1 MATASFFESPVK
13 RIVCIAC
20 LFNIMVIIESDGI
33 TDRGKKRKGNE
44 DDLFLDD
51 ALGLYVVADGMGGH
65 RAGEIASKIVVET
78 ISKYVKKSEGNVDNE
93 QTVND
98 DETLSREANRLLS
111 GIHLSNKV
119 VHEASLA
126 NSSYRGMG
134 STVSAVYFTDTTL
147 IAANVGDSPIYL
159 IRDDKIKLLS
169 VPHTVLAEQAAL
181 NPENAEKLGME
192 FRHVL
197 TRAMGTEESVKAD
210 IYEIQCFKDDI
221 IVISSDGLSDKASPE
236 EILELVNTNR
246 LNAACRGLVRLANDR
261 GGDDNVTTIVLKVK
275 MVKNARKKIKRL
287 MALVKRFFFRVFY
300 RNKI

>member
-1 MATASFFESPVK
+1 
-13 RIVCIAC
+13 
-20 LFNIMVIIESDGI
+20 MVIIESDGI

-65 RAGEIASKIVVET
+65 RAGEIASKMVVET

-98 DETLSREANRLLS
+98 DETLSREANRLLA

-159 IRDDKIKLLS
+159 IRDDKIMLLS

-197 TRAMGTEESVKAD
+197 TRAMGTEESVIAD
-210 IYEIQCFKDDI
+210 IHEIQCFKDDI

-236 EILELVNTNR
+236 EILELVNNNR
-246 LNAACRGLVRLANDR
+246 LNSACRRLVRLANDR

-275 MVKNARKKIKRL
+275 MVKNTRKKIKRF
-287 MALVKRFFFRVFY
+287 MALVKNFFPGFSTETKFKSSRV
-300 RNKI
+300 N